1 MTATG
6 DEGWELVEA
15 RLILRGVDVEVT
27 GRVSAAGDVAVVG
40 GPRRDGGAP
49 LGWMPTARE
58 QADADEALWEAWR
71 WAWRIEGEAA

>member
-1 MTATG
+1 MSATG
-6 DEGWELVEA
+6 DDGWELVVA

-40 GPRRDGGAP
+40 WQRRDGGGP
-49 LGWMPTARE
+49 LGWTPTARE

-71 WAWRIEGEAA
+71 WAWWIDDEAA